1 MAIVALGLSGAL
13 LTVSPAGAQGGASH
27 AASVQQGVDAASRN
41 DYATA
46 IKLWQGPAAAGDADA
61 QFNLGMAYKNGLGV
75 TADLARAEEL
85 FRKSATQG
93 HVDAGDQY
101 GLLLFQTNRRREALP
116 WLETAAE
123 HGEERA
129 QYVLGTARYN
139 GDFVPKDWIMAYAL
153 MSSAAGQG
161 LLQAKSSLAMMDQT
175 IPLEQRQQGIQAAQ
189 AMQRKAASLRS
200 SQLAAAD
207 LGAPRA
213 VATPPPRPAMVP
225 APLPPS
231 IAQGDDLPQA
241 LPPRPAARPPLR
253 PTPATAGASYALPA
267 KPAIAAPRAVHANAA
282 PAKLTPAPRSAP
294 LAVPTKPAPVNSGAA
309 GAGAGGWRVQLGA
322 FGQAGNA
329 NALWSRIGVRAELA
343 GKRRI
348 DVAGGAVTRL
358 QAGGFA
364 SEADAGHACAGL
376 KAAGFACVVV
386 KP

>member
-1 MAIVALGLSGAL
+1 MGRPAFGAIAIVALGLSG
-13 LTVSPAGAQGGASH
+13 TAGAATSGPGTAY

-41 DYATA
+41 DYASA
-46 IKLWQGPAAAGDADA
+46 VKLWQGPAAAGDADA

-85 FRKSATQG
+85 FRKAATQG

-101 GLLLFQTNRRREALP
+101 GLLLFQTSRRREALP
-116 WLETAAE
+116 WLETAAD

-129 QYVLGTARYN
+129 QYVLGTAHYN
-139 GDFVPKDWIMAYAL
+139 GDFVPKDWITAYAL
-153 MSSAAGQG
+153 MSSASGQG

-175 IPLEQRQQGIQAAQ
+175 IPLEQRQQGIQLAQ
-189 AMQRKAASLRS
+189 EMQRKAASLRG

-207 LGAPRA
+207 LGAPRM
-213 VATPPPRPAMVP
+213 PPTIAA
-225 APLPPS
+225 APMPPS

-241 LPPRPAARPPLR
+241 LPPRP
-253 PTPATAGASYALPA
+253 TPATAGASYA
-267 KPAIAAPRAVHANAA
+267 R
-282 PAKLTPAPRSAP
+282 
-294 LAVPTKPAPVNSGAA
+294 PTKPAVAKPVPVKPAPTNS
-309 GAGAGGWRVQLGA
+309 GAGGWRVQLGA

-329 NALWSRIGVRAELA
+329 TALWGKVSARPELA

-348 DVAGGAVTRL
+348 DVPGGAVTRL

-364 SEADAGHACAGL
+364 SEADAGRACAAL
-376 KAAGFACVVV
+376 KAAGFTCVVV